1 MFRLRHT
8 LVLALSAGAL
18 LACGGTDRAASDSTT
33 ASSAAAAT
41 ATMATADSGAMQD
54 GDENIAWTSNITD
67 GAITEITEQVTFG
80 TDGTAKRVLRF
91 SKDGALLEYTET
103 RTQVAQQSD
112 KSPAPMTVAMQL
124 TFAGDSVSTSS
135 KTVDGATTPVRPYEV
150 DNIRRHAT
158 GILERLRTPS
168 APRN

>member
-1 MFRLRHT
+1 MFRLRST
-8 LVLALSAGAL
+8 LVLSLAAGTL
-18 LACGGTDRAASDSTT
+18 LACAGSDRTASDSTT
-33 ASSAAAAT
+33 AATASAAK
-41 ATMATADSGAMQD
+41 ATADSGALQD

-80 TDGTAKRVLRF
+80 TDGTAQRVLRF
-91 SKDGALLEYTET
+91 SKDGALTEYSET

-112 KSPAPMTVAMQL
+112 KSPAPMTVTLQM

-135 KTVDGATTPVRPYEV
+135 KTVDGTDTPIRPYEV

-158 GILERLRTPS
+158 SILERLRTPA